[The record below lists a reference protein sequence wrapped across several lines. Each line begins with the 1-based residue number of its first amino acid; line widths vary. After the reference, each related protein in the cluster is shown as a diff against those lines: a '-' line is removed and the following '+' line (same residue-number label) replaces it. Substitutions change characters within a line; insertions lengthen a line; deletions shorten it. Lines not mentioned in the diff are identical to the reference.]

1 MTFVN
6 SSGPMLGVDHA
17 FPDVCK
23 TPSGPAVVP
32 IPYPNVTMNTT
43 AIPTQSR
50 CLIMC
55 MPAHNMT
62 TERAFSMGDN
72 AGAAL
77 GVISG
82 LVMGPGRANAGS
94 DNLSIGGSPATKMG
108 MPTKQNGANPNAFG
122 LSISP
127 SQTRLMAQR

>member
-6 SSGPMLGVDHA
+6 TNGPMSAEDHG
-17 FPDVCK
+17 FPDVCN
-23 TPSGPAVVP
+23 TPCGLAIVP
-32 IPYPNVTMNTT
+32 TPYPNIATNTT

-62 TERAFSMGDN
+62 TQRTVSVGDN
-72 AGAAL
+72 AGVAL

-82 LVMGPGRANAGS
+82 LVMGPGRSKAGS
-94 DNLSIGGSPATKMG
+94 DNLSIGGSPATKLG
-108 MPTKQNGANPNAFG
+108 MPTKQNGATPNAFG
-122 LSISP
+122 VSLSP
-127 SQTRLMAQR
+127 SQTRFMAQR

>member
-6 SSGPMLGVDHA
+6 ANGPMSAKDYG
-17 FPDVCK
+17 FPDVCN
-23 TPSGPAVVP
+23 TPFGPVVVP
-32 IPYPNVTMNTT
+32 TPYPNIATNTA

-50 CLIMC
+50 FLIMC

-62 TERAFSMGDN
+62 TERAISYGDN
-72 AGAAL
+72 AGLAL
-77 GVISG
+77 GVISC
-82 LVMGPGRANAGS
+82 LVMGPGRAKAGS

-122 LSISP
+122 VSLSP

>member
-6 SSGPMLGVDHA
+6 TSGPMSAVDYG
-17 FPDVCK
+17 FPDVCN
-23 TPSGPAVVP
+23 TPCGPTVVSV
-32 IPYPNVTMNTT
+32 PYPNIAMNTT

-62 TERAFSMGDN
+62 TERATSTGDN
-72 AGAAL
+72 AGVAL
-77 GVISG
+77 GVRSR
-82 LVMGPGRANAGS
+82 LVMGPGRAKAGS
-94 DNLSIGGSPATKMG
+94 SNLSIGGSPATKMG
-108 MPTKQNGANPNAFG
+108 MPTKHNGANPNAFG
-122 LSISP
+122 VSISP